1 LGVALLRPPSPVGT
15 TTAFPPAFGV
25 RPAPRPVP
33 EPREERTS
41 TRPLRVIP
49 AWQRRWLRGTQL
61 LLAALVAGAQATKT
75 LAAPQTW
82 LASLRTVP
90 LTDSF
95 GALPRF
101 GPHAVVLSLAAIA
114 VVSGGFSR
122 PDNAVAALAGLGTE
136 QGELSANGRFVLGPR
151 AAEVQVRDS
160 LIRPALATTAL
171 AALGPRAAVQTYKVQ
186 PGDTIWDIGARFNVG
201 SYSVLWSNGLDED
214 DIIKPGQELRIP
226 PVPGTLH
233 TVQGDDNLDT
243 IAKKYNVDPAVIVD
257 FNSLRPGEGLA
268 PDKLLV
274 IPGGSLPITRRAPVI
289 PVPQV
294 RPPTTQPQQRIPTLP
309 IPAPAPARPAAPTG
323 RFSWPTRGVITTYF
337 SSWHPGIDIAAPTG
351 TAISAADGGTVT
363 FTGWDNSGYGYRIV
377 INHGNGYSTT
387 YNHLSSIGVRTGQS
401 VGKGQYIAGM
411 GSTGRSTGPHLH
423 FEILRNG
430 GFNNPLGILG

>member
-61 LLAALVAGAQATKT
+61 FLAALVAGAQATKT

-171 AALGPRAAVQTYKVQ
+171 AALGPRAAVQTYTVQ

-201 SYSVLWSNGLDED
+201 S
-214 DIIKPGQELRIP
+214 
-226 PVPGTLH
+226 
-233 TVQGDDNLDT
+233 
-243 IAKKYNVDPAVIVD
+243 
-257 FNSLRPGEGLA
+257 
-268 PDKLLV
+268 
-274 IPGGSLPITRRAPVI
+274 
-289 PVPQV
+289 
-294 RPPTTQPQQRIPTLP
+294 
-309 IPAPAPARPAAPTG
+309 
-323 RFSWPTRGVITTYF
+323 
-337 SSWHPGIDIAAPTG
+337 
-351 TAISAADGGTVT
+351 
-363 FTGWDNSGYGYRIV
+363 
-377 INHGNGYSTT
+377 
-387 YNHLSSIGVRTGQS
+387 
-401 VGKGQYIAGM
+401 
-411 GSTGRSTGPHLH
+411 
-423 FEILRNG
+423 
-430 GFNNPLGILG
+430 